1 MNVAQCIIYTADKFP
16 HLDGNLTSSRSLSI
30 RPRASQQQQQQQQGG
45 NVAHKNSPGK
55 DKKRNRVERDWSS
68 LTA

>member
-30 RPRASQQQQQQQQGG
+30 RPRASQQQQQGG
-45 NVAHKNSPGK
+45 NVVHKNSPGK

>member
-30 RPRASQQQQQQQQGG
+30 RPRAFQQQQQGG
-45 NVAHKNSPGK
+45 NVAHKNSPGQ